1 MIETAS
7 LQRAG
12 DMRRFQWRAAWFVFR
27 TGSFCRVE
35 VPPPEVLQS
44 VSRERSSMA
53 AVFGLAGMA
62 N

>member
-12 DMRRFQWRAAWFVFR
+12 DRRRFQWRAAWFVFR

-35 VPPPEVLQS
+35 APRPEVLQS
-44 VSRERSSMA
+44 VCWQHSNM
-53 AVFGLAGMA
+53 
-62 N
+62 